1 MRRLPA
7 ALIVALQLMLAA
19 AAAGDEAPP
28 SVPPDPLVASLVAQV
43 SAARLRATDERLV
56 AFGTRNTFSTGQ
68 GTVRGVTA
76 ARDWIAARF
85 REIAH
90 ASGGRMSVALDWY
103 TQPKLADTPRA
114 VEVSSVVATLRGDEP
129 GGRTYVISSHYDSRN
144 TDNFDAVRD
153 APGADDNASAV
164 SAVLEAARILASRH
178 FAGTILF
185 AAYDGEEQGLW
196 GSEHHAAT
204 LQADAIPVEGDL
216 NSDIIGASRG
226 HDGVPH
232 AETVRL
238 YSPGV
243 MATDATGSGELAR
256 FAKASVERYVA
267 NFHVDL
273 VERADRIQR
282 GGDQMSFQH
291 HGFPAVRFVEESEDY
306 DHQHQDVRTENGRE
320 YGDLLK
326 FEDFDYLARVTSG
339 LVATLSELALGPA
352 RPAGAIEAIGR
363 QLDYDANLRW
373 TAVPGAA
380 SYDVVWRR
388 TTDAQWTA
396 ARNVG
401 NVTTATIPGYSRDI
415 YVFGVRAVDASGR
428 RSVVSPCNA
437 QRV

>member
-7 ALIVALQLMLAA
+7 ALIVALQLTFAA

-28 SVPPDPLVASLVAQV
+28 SATPDPLVASFVAQV

-68 GTVRGVTA
+68 GAARGVTA

-85 REIAH
+85 REIARES
-90 ASGGRMSVALDWY
+90 AGRMSVALDSY

-114 VEVSSVVATLRGDEP
+114 VEVSSVIATLRGDEP

-144 TDNFDAVRD
+144 TDDNDAVRD

-164 SAVLEAARILASRH
+164 SAVLEAARILAPRH

-232 AETVRL
+232 PDMVRL
-238 YSPGV
+238 YGPGV
-243 MATDATGSGELAR
+243 TAADATGSGELAR
-256 FAKASVERYVA
+256 FAKANVERYVA
-267 NFHVDL
+267 GFHVDL
-273 VERADRIQR
+273 VERTDR
-282 GGDQMSFQH
+282 
-291 HGFPAVRFVEESEDY
+291 
-306 DHQHQDVRTENGRE
+306 TN
-320 YGDLLK
+320 
-326 FEDFDYLARVTSG
+326 
-339 LVATLSELALGPA
+339 
-352 RPAGAIEAIGR
+352 AGAISSR
-363 QLDYDANLRW
+363 F
-373 TAVPGAA
+373 
-380 SYDVVWRR
+380 S
-388 TTDAQWTA
+388 
-396 ARNVG
+396 
-401 NVTTATIPGYSRDI
+401 TTAFRPCASSKRTKTTIMSIRTCAPRTG
-415 YVFGVRAVDASGR
+415 ASTAT
-428 RSVVSPCNA
+428 S
-437 QRV
+437 